1 MNILLIIILKMI
13 IGTKSPNKIPRV
25 ELSITDTLVVS
36 IVWFSALYAISI
48 KKTKMMQE
56 ITDCII

>member
-25 ELSITDTLVVS
+25 ELSITDTLFVS

-48 KKTKMMQE
+48 KDDNVRTIE
-56 ITDCII
+56 TIHPR